1 MRMAVRAIRGAT
13 TLERDERDHLHART
27 QELVEAMLQ
36 GNELTARDVISVFF
50 TCTPDIISD
59 FPAAAAR
66 QMGFGAVPLMCAQ
79 EMAVPGALRMVVRVM
94 MHTEMDRPRDMVAHV
109 YLPEA
114 VACLLYTSPS
124 P

>member
-1 MRMAVRAIRGAT
+1 MAVRAIRGAT
-13 TLERDERDHLHART
+13 TLETDEREHLHART

-36 GNELTARDVISVFF
+36 GNDLTAHDVISVFF

-94 MHTEMDRPRDMVAHV
+94 MHTEMDRPRDMVSHI
-109 YLPEA
+109 YLHEA
-114 VACLLYTSPS
+114 VSLRRDLAQ
-124 P
+124 